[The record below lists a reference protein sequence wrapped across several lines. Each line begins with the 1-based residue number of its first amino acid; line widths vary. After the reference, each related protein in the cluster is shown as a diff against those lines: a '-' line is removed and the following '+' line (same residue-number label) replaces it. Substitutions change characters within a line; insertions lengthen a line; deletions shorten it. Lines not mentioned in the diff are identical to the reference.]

1 MPIIFADTLS
11 PSWDLVADIQ
21 ILLHFHFMQN
31 AYLAGTLV
39 AITAGL
45 MGFFMVLRS
54 QSFAGHSLANVG
66 FAGATGAVLL
76 GIPPV
81 VGLFLAGVLAAI
93 GIQTLNVAAGERRQS
108 DIAVGAVLTASL
120 ALGFLFIHLATAE
133 YAANVYN
140 VLFGNVLG
148 ISDTD
153 VGVIAYSTLVLLA
166 VLIFIARPF
175 FFASLDPDV
184 AAASGVPVRLLAFG
198 YLVLLALEVAVA
210 VQIVGVLLI
219 FALLVTPAAIAQY
232 VTTRPA
238 VAAALA
244 VALALL
250 FTWMGLAVGYFT
262 LYPVGFFITTFAF
275 GTYALV
281 RGGRFVLKRAG
292 QRHLALSHLER
303 SGGEVM
309 SVVVAGV
316 LPPFTLNLWQDVQA
330 MLSYDFM
337 RQALLAG
344 TILSIVAGLVG
355 YFVVLRHQSFAGESL
370 SDVAFAGALGRC
382 SPGHQPACVLAG
394 HHYRGGSGD
403 GGIRRAVAGTRR
415 GHWDGACLGAGI
427 GGALPEPVHDAGQR
441 DRHGLL
447 RRNGVV
453 RQPPGHLRRPD
464 TYHRAR
470 QRTGGAPPP
479 PHRASVALRL
489 A

>member
-31 AYLAGTLV
+31 AYLVGTLV

-45 MGFFMVLRS
+45 MGFFMVLRN

-66 FAGATGAVLL
+66 FAGATGAVLF

-81 VGLFLAGVLAAI
+81 VGLFLAGVLAAV

-108 DIAVGAVLTASL
+108 DIAVGAVFTASL

-153 VGVIAYSTLVLLA
+153 VGVIVVSTLVLLG
-166 VLIFIARPF
+166 VLLFIARPL

-184 AAASGVPVRLLAFG
+184 AAASGVPVHLLAFG

-238 VAAALA
+238 VAAAIA
-244 VALALL
+244 VALALI

-262 LYPVGFFITTFAF
+262 PYPVGFFITTFAF

-281 RGGRFVLKRAG
+281 RGGQFVLNREG
-292 QRHLALSHLER
+292 QRHHALPHLDR
-303 SGGEVM
+303 SGGE
-309 SVVVAGV
+309 A
-316 LPPFTLNLWQDVQA
+316 
-330 MLSYDFM
+330 
-337 RQALLAG
+337 
-344 TILSIVAGLVG
+344 
-355 YFVVLRHQSFAGESL
+355 
-370 SDVAFAGALGRC
+370 
-382 SPGHQPACVLAG
+382 
-394 HHYRGGSGD
+394 
-403 GGIRRAVAGTRR
+403 
-415 GHWDGACLGAGI
+415 
-427 GGALPEPVHDAGQR
+427 
-441 DRHGLL
+441 
-447 RRNGVV
+447 
-453 RQPPGHLRRPD
+453 
-464 TYHRAR
+464 
-470 QRTGGAPPP
+470 
-479 PHRASVALRL
+479 
-489 A
+489 

>member
-45 MGFFMVLRS
+45 MGFFMVLRH

-81 VGLFLAGVLAAI
+81 VGLFLAGILAAF
-93 GIQTLNVAAGERRQS
+93 GIQTLNVASGERSQS

-120 ALGFLFIHLATAE
+120 ALGFLFIYLATAE

-148 ISDTD
+148 ISDMD
-153 VGVIAYSTLVLLA
+153 VGVIAVSTLVLLA
-166 VLIFIARPF
+166 VLLVIARPF

-219 FALLVTPAAIAQY
+219 FALLVTPAAIAQDL
-232 VTTRPA
+232 TTRPA

-244 VALALL
+244 VGLALL

-262 LYPVGFFITTFAF
+262 PYPVGFFITTFAF

-281 RGGRFVLKRAG
+281 RGGRFVFKRAR
-292 QRHLALSHLER
+292 QQHHAPSHLER
-303 SGGEVM
+303 AGGEV
-309 SVVVAGV
+309 
-316 LPPFTLNLWQDVQA
+316 
-330 MLSYDFM
+330 
-337 RQALLAG
+337 
-344 TILSIVAGLVG
+344 
-355 YFVVLRHQSFAGESL
+355 
-370 SDVAFAGALGRC
+370 
-382 SPGHQPACVLAG
+382 
-394 HHYRGGSGD
+394 
-403 GGIRRAVAGTRR
+403 
-415 GHWDGACLGAGI
+415 
-427 GGALPEPVHDAGQR
+427 
-441 DRHGLL
+441 
-447 RRNGVV
+447 
-453 RQPPGHLRRPD
+453 
-464 TYHRAR
+464 
-470 QRTGGAPPP
+470 
-479 PHRASVALRL
+479 
-489 A
+489 